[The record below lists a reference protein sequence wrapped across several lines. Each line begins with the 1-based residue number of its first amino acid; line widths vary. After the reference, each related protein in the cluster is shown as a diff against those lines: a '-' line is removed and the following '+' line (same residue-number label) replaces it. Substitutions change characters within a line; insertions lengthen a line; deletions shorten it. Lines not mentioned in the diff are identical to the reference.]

1 MDKTCRRCGRD
12 DGSPVS
18 YYHDSCFDGP
28 KMEVENHLLRV
39 RNAELVAALKKLTN
53 STALS
58 CTKHYA
64 DMRIDRDHLKEAGT
78 AIAKAE
84 GV

>member
-28 KMEVENHLLRV
+28 KMEVENHLLREQ
-39 RNAELVAALKKLTN
+39 NAELLAACKLGGFELGPCQVCGTPIVFLEDG
-53 STALS
+53 LS
-58 CTKHYA
+58 PTCENCIGLVGA
-64 DMRIDRDHLKEAGT
+64 
-78 AIAKAE
+78 
-84 GV
+84 